1 VVVDNLRVIYR
12 EREFHL
18 EVSRSEAF
26 RLSEEALIIVG
37 GRISL
42 RDQAAGRLAAT
53 TPFSFKSFGETVQV
67 EVSGANGDIRVQ
79 VKSASRLPTTLVDWG
94 TNDDNIR
101 RFGDW
106 LTKTA

>member
-1 VVVDNLRVIYR
+1 
-12 EREFHL
+12 
-18 EVSRSEAF
+18 
-26 RLSEEALIIVG
+26 LSEGAFPYCRRAHFPSRPG
-37 GRISL
+37 GG
-42 RDQAAGRLAAT
+42 AARSHH
-53 TPFSFKSFGETVQV
+53 PFSFKSFGETVQV

-94 TNDDNIR
+94 TNDDIR

>member
-1 VVVDNLRVIYR
+1 MVVDNRRVIYR

-26 RLSEEALIIVG
+26 RLSLEALVIVR

-42 RDQAAGRLAAT
+42 RDQAEGRLAAT
-53 TPFSFKSFGETVQV
+53 IPFSFKSFGETVQV
-67 EVSGANGDIRVQ
+67 EVSGVDGDIRIQ

-94 TNDDNIR
+94 KNDDNVT